1 MLYDFTHCGYKN
13 QNTYTQRANWWLPGG
28 KSRKGRKKWVERVKC
43 EMMNGNKT
51 FGGGDA
57 EVYTDVKQ

>member
-1 MLYDFTHCGYKN
+1 MGRGVVMCGSSGEG
-13 QNTYTQRANWWLPGG
+13 TQRANWWLPGG